1 MKNKTFVI
9 TKTELDLNSIK
20 TITTYLD
27 INDVSPS
34 GATESRRYY
43 PKKINFLNTS
53 GLELK
58 ANIFSS
64 DEEIALYTADPTNYA
79 FFSIPAASSLI
90 LTASAILPTAF
101 KILIYAPTGSSDA
114 AGATIECIGYQ
125 PYR

>member
-53 GLELK
+53 GL
-58 ANIFSS
+58 
-64 DEEIALYTADPTNYA
+64 
-79 FFSIPAASSLI
+79 
-90 LTASAILPTAF
+90 
-101 KILIYAPTGSSDA
+101 
-114 AGATIECIGYQ
+114 
-125 PYR
+125 